1 MKAPQDLIIAPVIT
15 EKSMAGIATKK
26 YTFKVACDAN
36 KIEIAKAIEE
46 IFNVH
51 VTKVNT
57 ANVKSK
63 PKRQR
68 YVQGRT
74 RTWKKAIVTLA
85 EGDKI
90 ELFASQD

>member
-1 MKAPQDLIIAPVIT
+1 MEARQIIIRPIIT
-15 EKSMAGIATKK
+15 ERSFDMQDFNR
-26 YTFKVACDAN
+26 YTF
-36 KIEIAKAIEE
+36 EIAKAIEE

>member
-1 MKAPQDLIIAPVIT
+1 MICRTSTA
-15 EKSMAGIATKK
+15 S
-26 YTFKVACDAN
+26 

>member
-1 MKAPQDLIIAPVIT
+1 METRQIIIRPIIT
-15 EKSMAGIATKK
+15 ERSFDMQDFNR
-26 YTFKVACDAN
+26 YTFEVAKTAS
-36 KIEIAKAIEE
+36 KIENAKAIEE